1 MINNTVISK
10 DLVNRKLHVTR
21 EFNAP
26 VSRIWKAWTES
37 SILDKWWAPKPWRTE
52 TKTMD
57 FKEGG
62 LWLYS
67 MVGPEGERH
76 WCRVDFKTI
85 DPEQS
90 LTIVDC
96 FCDENGNV
104 DDSMPLMYWLIEFK
118 ATETGTKVEVTITF
132 DKEAD
137 LEKIIEMGFEGGF
150 TMALGNLDEVLL
162 ES

>member
-1 MINNTVISK
+1 MINNTIISK
-10 DLVNRKLHVTR
+10 DLVNRKLNITR

-26 VSRIWKAWTES
+26 VSRVWKSWTES

-90 LTIVDC
+90 LTIVDG
-96 FCDENGNV
+96 FCDENGNA
-104 DDSMPLMYWLIEFK
+104 DDSMPLMYWLIKFK

-150 TMALGNLDEVLL
+150 TMALGNLDAVLL